1 MAELSFD
8 GRDGCAS
15 KACETVV
22 HRDPLDRTT
31 VVQVSGEL
39 DLLTAAPFDAAL
51 GTAAARR
58 GERLLIDLTD
68 CGFIDLVAVQSLL
81 RTRRALDRDGDGG
94 PPMVLVTDRPEVLR
108 VLALTGID
116 RSVPTLRDR
125 HRGLDLLLRHA

>member
-15 KACETVV
+15 EACETVV

-39 DLLTAAPFDAAL
+39 DLLTAAPFGAAL
-51 GTAAARR
+51 GTAAARP